1 MATNL
6 SICGVC
12 DNLQITKHS
21 VVWCSECDEGLC
33 EECETHHAVSK
44 ASKSHETVS
53 ITENKTLPTEVQQ
66 IVQNCKF
73 HIEKYELFCRTHD
86 CPCCKKCLKYHK
98 DCKGLTD
105 INELIKNVKTSNAFN
120 EIEQTLK
127 EVVQNIK
134 GLSTNR
140 TENLKYLENKKI
152 EIEGVIKQTRININQ
167 YLDKLQDDLIKGLL
181 KVEEKEISKIEEL
194 LTTLKKKETA
204 LTEAQENITSIKRH
218 ASELQTFLTMKDI
231 EKAIVVEEKFIQSI
245 TTSNATNQVNISC
258 QIDNSLQHITASVQ
272 KFGEINVSSVP
283 CNFSIQERKNRQAQI
298 MVALPTS
305 NIDNLTLTLQ
315 KHINTELSYVYGCL
329 LLPGDRMVF
338 SSYRDDRIRVLKS
351 DGSTDF
357 QTKKIGPTFDV
368 VFIGDDSI
376 AVTSG
381 ETKQINLI
389 DLKKHKLTKSMKV
402 DSYNGGVVYKD
413 GHLIYCAG
421 EKGIQMISLNDET
434 ITNVSSTILPKYAYV
449 TTFGDRLFYTHFK
462 NHSVTC
468 CDYHGNTLWTFCDR
482 SVLMSPL
489 SISVDNDGNLYVVGL
504 YSHNLVIISPDGQH
518 HRQLLSSEDGLSA
531 AWALHY
537 DTSTNKLLVANASSE
552 AFLYDVI

>member
-6 SICGVC
+6 SIWGVC

-21 VVWCSECDEGLC
+21 VVWCFECDEGLC
-33 EECETHHAVSK
+33 EKCKTHHAVSK

-53 ITENKTLPTEVQQ
+53 ITENKKLPTEVQQ

-73 HIEKYELFCRTHD
+73 HNEKYEFFCRTHV

-152 EIEGVIKQTRININQ
+152 EIEG
-167 YLDKLQDDLIKGLL
+167 DDLIKGLL
-181 KVEEKEISKIEEL
+181 KVEEKEISKIEDL
-194 LTTLKKKETA
+194 LTTLKKKETT
-204 LTEAQENITSIKRH
+204 LTKAQENITNI
-218 ASELQTFLTMKDI
+218 EKDI
-231 EKAIVVEEKFIQSI
+231 AVEENFIQSI
-245 TTSNATNQVNISC
+245 ATSGSTNQVNISC
-258 QIDNSLQHITASVQ
+258 QINKSLQQISASVQ

-305 NIDNLTLTLQ
+305 NIDNLTLTLE
-315 KHINTELSYVYGCL
+315 KRINSELSYVYGCL

-338 SSYRDDRIRVLKS
+338 SSYRDDKIRVLKS
-351 DGSTDF
+351 DGSKDF
-357 QTKKIGPTFDV
+357 QIKKIGPTFDV

-381 ETKQINLI
+381 GSNQINII
-389 DLKKHKLTKSMKV
+389 DLKKHKLKKSIKV

-413 GHLIYCAG
+413 GHLIYCAR

-434 ITNVSSTILPKYAYV
+434 ITNVSSTIPNSQIM
-449 TTFGDRLFYTHFK
+449 R
-462 NHSVTC
+462 
-468 CDYHGNTLWTFCDR
+468 TL
-482 SVLMSPL
+482 
-489 SISVDNDGNLYVVGL
+489 
-504 YSHNLVIISPDGQH
+504 QH
-518 HRQLLSSEDGLSA
+518 
-531 AWALHY
+531 
-537 DTSTNKLLVANASSE
+537 
-552 AFLYDVI
+552 